1 MSRKKIL
8 KLCFVIPFCV
18 FVFAAC
24 NSNVVYDKNKSVDEK
39 AWSAK
44 DKLFY
49 EVEITDTTQQYKV
62 ALNVRNTTDYPY
74 SNVYFFMTTIL
85 PDGKITKRDTIECY
99 LAYPDG
105 NWKGKG
111 RSDLRDN
118 RFWIAKN
125 VEFKQKGKYVFEIYQ
140 ATTDSTL
147 SGIADVGLH
156 IEYQDR

>member
-1 MSRKKIL
+1 MSRNKIL

-74 SNVYFFMTTIL
+74 
-85 PDGKITKRDTIECY
+85 
-99 LAYPDG
+99 
-105 NWKGKG
+105 
-111 RSDLRDN
+111 
-118 RFWIAKN
+118 
-125 VEFKQKGKYVFEIYQ
+125 
-140 ATTDSTL
+140 
-147 SGIADVGLH
+147 
-156 IEYQDR
+156 